1 MCGCVIPFFL
11 KPAHTNMD
19 SKALSTS
26 IAKFSAKFCNQ
37 LEKTSVVSS
46 PLSAEYLLA
55 LLALGSED
63 PAHSELLKSLGL
75 PDDDAVRT
83 SFTSFANKLKSI
95 KGITLNIANKVYI
108 QEGDYDLSPALKNDA
123 VKVFDAGLEKMD
135 FTDSSAAGLI
145 NKWVESKTNER
156 IKDLL
161 SPDSLNSDTR
171 LVLVNALYFK
181 GTWVNQ
187 FDPIHTMDQAFHIDA
202 NTTVDVPMMFIEE
215 EFLYGE
221 DPAINAQF
229 LQMHYAGEEAS
240 MLIVLPREV
249 DGVDDLLT
257 HLADGY
263 DLVGQLDKLH
273 RVKVKVTI
281 PKFKIE
287 TEIDLKSLLPKM
299 GVEAIFDPHNS
310 GINKLLDNGE
320 MLHVSKAVQKAF
332 IEVNEEGAEAAAATA
347 GGLVPLSEELTEEFV
362 ADHPFIAIINVKRM
376 QYFWSVL
383 RSPSEEMAGYKKYL

>member
-1 MCGCVIPFFL
+1 MVIPFFL

-19 SKALSTS
+19 PKALSTS

-83 SFTSFANKLKSI
+83 SFTSFANKLKSV

-249 DGVDDLLT
+249 DGVDDLLA

-273 RVKVKVTI
+273 RVKV
-281 PKFKIE
+281 
-287 TEIDLKSLLPKM
+287 KM

-347 GGLVPLSEELTEEFV
+347 MGIMMCSAMVGEEPVYHFRANRPFLAAVLV
-362 ADHPFIAIINVKRM
+362 DNVV
-376 QYFWSVL
+376 YFTAAFRPHS
-383 RSPSEEMAGYKKYL
+383 